1 MNKLST
7 AAAALALFLAVATGS
22 AAASYVLSSNSQIG
36 PNTISGN
43 NPPAGDHANLLAGS
57 VAASDLAAHAIG
69 SGQLATV
76 EAWHPVAPDPSPGT
90 DPCHQGRTAVFCGQ
104 PGGGAWA
111 NAGGNFTP
119 AGFYRDLE
127 GHVQLRGLV
136 SFTASSNRF
145 PPTRNIFVLPI
156 GYRPTHELV
165 FATVDN
171 NSAGSYLA
179 RVDVKPDGTV
189 YAYMSRL
196 TFLSLDG
203 ISFQAGE

>member
-1 MNKLST
+1 MNKFST

-22 AAASYVLSSNSQIG
+22 AAASYVLSSNAQIG

-57 VAASDLAAHAIG
+57 IAASDLAAHGIG
-69 SGQLATV
+69 SAQLATV
-76 EAWHPVAPDPSPGT
+76 EAWNPVAQDPSAAT
-90 DPCHQGRTAVFCGQ
+90 DPCHQGRTAVFCVQ

-127 GHVQLRGLV
+127 GRVHLRGLV
-136 SFTASSNRF
+136 SFHVSGRVPAT
-145 PPTRNIFVLPI
+145 PNIFILPT

-171 NSAGSYLA
+171 DSGGSYLA
-179 RVDVKPDGTV
+179 RVDVMPDGTI
-189 YAYMSRL
+189 YAHKSRL

-203 ISFQAGE
+203 VSFQAGE